1 MDKSLLLGFI
11 TREGSSNSHTAILA
25 RSMNIPALIQC
36 KEIQEDW
43 DGKMLWWT
51 ATTPACMWTPP
62 PICWRA

>member
-36 KEIQEDW
+36 KDIQDRRKI
-43 DGKMLWWT
+43 G
-51 ATTPACMWTPP
+51 
-62 PICWRA
+62 RASCRERV